1 MKSKISK
8 IVIVVVILLLVVA
21 CVFFLIQQNQL
32 KKQISQKDTLLQ
44 AKESELE
51 KANKTISVL
60 QYQNG
65 SSQNGTSLGNGNTS
79 QTTSYQF
86 IPLDTSK
93 MLNGKTGANYQVAIE
108 NEELGIQLVLQEEGT
123 VTLTFTD
130 EDVLEDITQNSKVT
144 VGKEIHLTGFSTK
157 VKDFLCIPNEEE
169 QKTLLIF
176 LVEDGTLEYISLQ
189 SIVEEGKFTSL
200 GKIIEIKNVVKLMS
214 GINANES
221 KQQIPLAITQTGSCY
236 DVNKILEEMKIF

>member
-8 IVIVVVILLLVVA
+8 IVIVVVIVLLVVA
-21 CVFFLIQQNQL
+21 CVFFLVQQHQL

-44 AKESELE
+44 AKETELE

-108 NEELGIQLVLQEEGT
+108 NEELGIQEEGT

-144 VGKEIHLTGFSTK
+144 VGKAIPLTGFSMK

-169 QKTLLIF
+169 KKTLLIF

-189 SIVEEGKFTSL
+189 SIIEDGNFTSL
-200 GKIIEIKNVVKLMS
+200 GKIIEIKNVVKLTS

-221 KQQIPLAITQTGSCY
+221 KKQIPLAITQSGSCY